1 MENGNVV
8 PMGEKIIVNN
18 QNPKVGSYL
27 LNCSNWSFGHMI
39 ITSRQFFKMIIHISF
54 QKLHAKIL
62 QNHVLFTANMD
73 IAKANMQDGCLE
85 IVRKH
90 VKNVLA
96 MTQRVCYAV
105 M

>member
-1 MENGNVV
+1 
-8 PMGEKIIVNN
+8 
-18 QNPKVGSYL
+18 
-27 LNCSNWSFGHMI
+27 MI
-39 ITSRQFFKMIIHISF
+39 ILISF

-62 QNHVLFTANMD
+62 QNLVLSTANMD

-96 MTQRVCYAV
+96 MTQRVCYV
-105 M
+105 VI